1 MLVSILF
8 KTNSGTVTVPISA
21 CPPQADLS
29 LGLRGRIGSLM
40 LQFCAEREAGPR
52 EGQSLELH
60 AGQALGSGCVPSL
73 PARPGFFWVCFHF
86 SFLALPE

>member
-1 MLVSILF
+1 
-8 KTNSGTVTVPISA
+8 
-21 CPPQADLS
+21 
-29 LGLRGRIGSLM
+29 M